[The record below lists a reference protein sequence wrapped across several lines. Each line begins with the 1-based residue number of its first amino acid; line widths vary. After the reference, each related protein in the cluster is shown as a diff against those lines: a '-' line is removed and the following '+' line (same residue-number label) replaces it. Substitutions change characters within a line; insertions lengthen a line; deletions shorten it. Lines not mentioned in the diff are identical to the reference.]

1 MSLAAGYELNIHD
14 HTWIFQ
20 VVGHRP
26 EVWMPNQEPVGV
38 EAKGVSEGAELA
50 SRSQGPECE
59 DWNVDP
65 NDSSQRLI
73 VLETSGK
80 WQRINYSKHLVG
92 IRYT

>member
-50 SRSQGPECE
+50 SRSQGPERE

-65 NDSSQRLI
+65 TDSSRNRHRQRGRLGC
-73 VLETSGK
+73 LGLGAFFSEAWGF
-80 WQRINYSKHLVG
+80 N
-92 IRYT
+92 